1 MRHNYLAATFGTKP
15 EEDRSYEN
23 SHKLMIT
30 TTVCMISFL
39 VLEIAFYFLYNRKV
53 RVIHPYSVI
62 IYILYF
68 LPSSTP
74 G

>member
-23 SHKLMIT
+23 SHKLMIA

-53 RVIHPYSVI
+53 KAKCHLKTHINLASY
-62 IYILYF
+62 
-68 LPSSTP
+68 SSTP

>member
-53 RVIHPYSVI
+53 RVIHCTAGHKGAVADIS
-62 IYILYF
+62 
-68 LPSSTP
+68 
-74 G
+74 

>member
-53 RVIHPYSVI
+53 RVCQVSLKYT
-62 IYILYF
+62 YY
-68 LPSSTP
+68 
-74 G
+74 

>member
-23 SHKLMIT
+23 SHKLMIA

-53 RVIHPYSVI
+53 RVIHP
-62 IYILYF
+62 
-68 LPSSTP
+68 
-74 G
+74 

>member
-1 MRHNYLAATFGTKP
+1 MAATFGTKP

-53 RVIHPYSVI
+53 RVPSV
-62 IYILYF
+62 F
-68 LPSSTP
+68 
-74 G
+74 